1 MTVRLNR
8 RAFIAAGAATAGTA
22 LLGCPAIAQTSW
34 PTKPVR
40 VVCAFPP
47 GGSTDMVARAYSE
60 FLTRHFGQ
68 TFIVENKGGGSGTVG
83 ALDVKQA
90 RPDGYT
96 LMATISN
103 AMINNRVT
111 MKNLA
116 YDPVKDFDI
125 LTIVLGPGNLA
136 MVPPDIGVTNLKE
149 FVEFGKKKAGKLS
162 MGSFAI
168 GSTSHLVAAELNAQ
182 YGLNIEPI
190 HYRGEGPMWADFMAG
205 SLDIAVGGMAGT
217 APVRDTGRGRVIASL
232 GSRNAAFPDIP
243 TLSEQ
248 GLKSQASHIRAYVG
262 LWAPAGTPAD
272 IMQKLSDALV
282 LGGKDASV
290 QKTAAQFY
298 LEPAI
303 SITEARQRFA
313 DDSTA
318 LIAALKN
325 LGIQPE

>member
-8 RAFIAAGAATAGTA
+8 RTLIAAGAATAGTA
-22 LLGCPAIAQTSW
+22 LLGRPARSQTSW

-47 GGSTDMVARAYSE
+47 GGSTDMVSRAYSE
-60 FLTRHFGQ
+60 FLSRHFGQ
-68 TFIVENKGGGSGTVG
+68 TFVVENKGGGSGTVG

-96 LMATISN
+96 LLATISN

-125 LTIVLGPGNLA
+125 LTIVLGPGNLV
-136 MVPPDIGVTNLKE
+136 MVPPNIGVTNLKE
-149 FVEFGKKKAGKLS
+149 FVEYGKKKAGKLS

-168 GSTSHLVAAELNAQ
+168 GSTSHLVAAEINAQ

-217 APVRDTGRGRVIASL
+217 APVRETGRGRIIASL
-232 GSRNAAFPDIP
+232 GSRNAAYPDVP
-243 TLSEQ
+243 TLEEQ
-248 GLKSQASHIRAYVG
+248 GLKPQASHIRAYVG

-272 IMQKLSDALV
+272 IMQRLSEALV
-282 LGGKDASV
+282 LGGKDPSV

-298 LEPAI
+298 LDPAI
-303 SITEARQRFA
+303 SIAEARRRFA
-313 DDSTA
+313 DDTA
-318 LIAALKN
+318 VLIPALKN

>member
-1 MTVRLNR
+1 
-8 RAFIAAGAATAGTA
+8 
-22 LLGCPAIAQTSW
+22 
-34 PTKPVR
+34 
-40 VVCAFPP
+40 
-47 GGSTDMVARAYSE
+47 MVSRAYSE
-60 FLTRHFGQ
+60 FLSRHFGQ

-125 LTIVLGPGNLA
+125 LTIVLGPGNLV
-136 MVPPDIGVTNLKE
+136 MVKPNTGVTNLKE
-149 FVEFGKKKAGKLS
+149 FVEFGKKANKLS
-162 MGSFAI
+162 MGSFSI
-168 GSTSHLVAAELNAQ
+168 GSTSHLVAAEINAQ

-217 APVRDTGRGRVIASL
+217 APVRETGRGTIIASL
-232 GSRNAAFPDIP
+232 GSRNAAYPDVP
-243 TLSEQ
+243 TLGEQ

-262 LWAPAGTPAD
+262 LWAPAGTPAE
-272 IMQKLSDALV
+272 IMQKLSEALV